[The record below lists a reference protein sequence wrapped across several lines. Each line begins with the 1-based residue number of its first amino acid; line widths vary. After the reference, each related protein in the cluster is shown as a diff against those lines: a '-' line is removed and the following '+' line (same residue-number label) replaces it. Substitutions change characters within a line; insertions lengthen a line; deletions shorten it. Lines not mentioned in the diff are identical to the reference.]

1 MKETLLCRSVPDS
14 GISQELQEIDSDL
27 KGVLTSLE
35 IGKPFTIWDYARLS
49 DIHRRLDDLAENGS
63 SEDKSEHRSDTEA
76 SDDEVISIVITIEGT
91 VQPYNITE

>member
-35 IGKPFTIWDYARLS
+35 IGMPFTIWDYARLL
-49 DIHRRLDDLAENGS
+49 DIHRRLDDLAKNKS
-63 SEDKSEHRSDTEA
+63 SEDKPEHRSDTEA
-76 SDDEVISIVITIEGT
+76 LDDVVMSIVITIEET

>member
-35 IGKPFTIWDYARLS
+35 IGMPFTIWDYARLL
-49 DIHRRLDDLAENGS
+49 DIHRRLDDLAENGP
-63 SEDKSEHRSDTEA
+63 SEDKSEHRSDIEA
-76 SDDEVISIVITIEGT
+76 SDDEFMSIEIIIEET
-91 VQPYNITE
+91 VGPYNITE